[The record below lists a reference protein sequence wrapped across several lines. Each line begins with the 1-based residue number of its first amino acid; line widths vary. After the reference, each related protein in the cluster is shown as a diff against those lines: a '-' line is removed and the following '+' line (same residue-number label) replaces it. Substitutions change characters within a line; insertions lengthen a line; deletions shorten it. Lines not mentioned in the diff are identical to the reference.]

1 MTIKKAAIIGL
12 ILEILIG
19 CAAGAFYFKFYIYTP
34 TYSIRAMQ
42 KAMQSGDVEE
52 LQRRVDL
59 DAIFQDNTAKLVQL
73 VPQTDP
79 VYTKLADGSFAK
91 DSQQEFLS
99 YVKNGKW
106 PEVETITAE
115 SAFQDKI
122 GLKTISF
129 RNLEYV
135 YRDSPPGQ
143 ESLKEAGPVEKVLS
157 LGMSLINRYIF
168 NEENSGAESEEAM
181 AAQSDEGPVVV
192 TAGVRIYEPNYG
204 DTYILKLKLQR
215 QEDGSWRLFDIANYQ
230 EFADVIIKQ
239 NDRDY
244 IRYKE
249 KVRFMLSA
257 GQEKLDELNARH
269 PDHDMDWVID
279 ARKIMEASNEEIDGL
294 KVPVAGAYLRQLLDE
309 RKDCFQEILES
320 YYDRQAQEQSMLEAK
335 EKAEA
340 ALKAGKKGPVYH
352 DAVWKNRLSKADGR
366 ISEALKNWTDIKS
379 RLESIVGS
387 VVDRAA
393 VAQTVA
399 AMLRN
404 NDDDAV
410 RRANYPG
417 TAHTDT
423 GSKEPKGGTGS
434 LFGDGELPEVSAYG
448 QIEPKK

>member
-42 KAMQSGDVEE
+42 KAMESGDVED

-59 DAIFQDNTAKLVQL
+59 DAIFQGSSAKLAQL

-79 VYTKLADGSFAK
+79 VYSKLADGSFAR

-106 PEVETITAE
+106 PEVDTITAE

-122 GLKTISF
+122 GLRTISF

-135 YRDSPPGQ
+135 YRDSPPGEENQ
-143 ESLKEAGPVEKVLS
+143 PEVGTAEKLLS
-157 LGMSLINRYIF
+157 FGMSLINKYTSD
-168 NEENSGAESEEAM
+168 EEGAEAGAEEAM
-181 AAQSDEGPVVV
+181 AAQSSDGPIIV

-215 QEDGSWRLFDIANYQ
+215 QEDGSWRLFDIENYQ

-244 IRYKE
+244 TRYKE
-249 KVRFMLSA
+249 KVRFMLTA
-257 GQEKLDELNARH
+257 TQEKLDELNGRY
-269 PDHDMDWVID
+269 PNHDMDWIIE
-279 ARKIMEASNEEIDGL
+279 ARKIMESSNEELDGV

-309 RKDCFQEILES
+309 REDCFQEMLEG
-320 YYDRQAQEQSMLEAK
+320 YYDRQAQEQTMAETR
-335 EKAEA
+335 EKAAE
-340 ALKAGKKGPVYH
+340 ALKAGKRGPSYS
-352 DAVWKNRLSKADGR
+352 DAVWNQRLSKADER
-366 ISEALKNWTDIKS
+366 ISEALKSWAENKS
-379 RLESIVGS
+379 KLEAIVGS
-387 VVDRAA
+387 VIDRAA

-404 NDDDAV
+404 NDDNAV
-410 RRANYPG
+410 KMANYPG
-417 TAHTDT
+417 TGYASPAS
-423 GSKEPKGGTGS
+423 GELKGDTGS

-448 QIEPKK
+448 QAKIEK